1 MSEEEKPN
9 DGKFVVRQVTKL
21 SDMKVG
27 HEIAESDLCF
37 QNEEVIVQCEYIK
50 EEEKKEKYKIK
61 PGIYSLAHVGNSIGL
76 EEMNMKQR
84 RILESYDNSKNIMDE
99 AKLFFSQKKVYEF
112 LEKDM
117 KRAIL
122 VYSPP
127 GFGKTCAITR
137 VSKDLCTEDPG
148 TVVISWPTA
157 ELDAR
162 HVSRFLSSRS
172 EYTKEC
178 TRLVF
183 IIEDIGGGE
192 VEDQGGARGID
203 SALLNLLDG
212 VDVTFSLPTFII
224 ATTNYPGN
232 LLDALADRPGRFDEF
247 IELMPPN
254 YDQRVELMKFISKR
268 EDDFSDDELAAI
280 KKAENF
286 SVAHLSEIVE
296 RSMLKDKSYGE
307 VVDQIVKHRKS
318 FSRNFEKA
326 KPGMGIMRHNDD

>member
-1 MSEEEKPN
+1 MSETENKGE
-9 DGKFVVRQVTKL
+9 FIVRKVTNIIDLKEG
-21 SDMKVG
+21 DKI
-27 HEIAESDLCF
+27 EESDLCF
-37 QNEEVIVQCEYIK
+37 QTEDRIIQCEYIK
-50 EEEKKEKYKIK
+50 EETKREKYKIE
-61 PGIYSLAHVGNSIGL
+61 PGIYSLAHMGNSVGL
-76 EEMNMKQR
+76 EDMNMKQR
-84 RILESYDNSKNIMDE
+84 RILESYDNSEKIMSE

-137 VSKDLCTEDPG
+137 VSKQLHDEDAG
-148 TVVISWPTA
+148 TVIISWPTA

-162 HVSRFLSSRS
+162 SVSRFLTSRS

-192 VEDQGGARGID
+192 MEHNGGPRGID

-212 VDVTFSLPTFII
+212 VDVAFPLPTFII
-224 ATTNYPGN
+224 ATTNHPGS

-247 IELMPPN
+247 IELEPP
-254 YDQRVELMKFISKR
+254 DLKQRIELVEFIAKR
-268 EDDFSDDELAAI
+268 DLNGDEKDAL
-280 KKAENF
+280 KNAENF

-296 RSMLKDKSYGE
+296 RSLLKDKAYR
-307 VVDQIVKHRKS
+307 VVIDEICNHRER
-318 FSRNFEKA
+318 FSRNFEKTKA
-326 KPGMGIMRHNDD
+326 AMSIH

>member
-1 MSEEEKPN
+1 MSV
-9 DGKFVVRQVTKL
+9 DGKF
-21 SDMKVG
+21 KVKKITNFDELRVG
-27 HEIAESDLCF
+27 DEIQESDLCF
-37 QNEEVIVQCEYIK
+37 QNENTIVQCEYIK
-50 EEEKKEKYKIK
+50 EDEKKEKFQIK
-61 PGIYSLAHVGNSIGL
+61 PGIYSIAYANSTVCL

-84 RILESYDNSKNIMDE
+84 RMLTSYDNSEKIMGE
-99 AKLFFSQKKVYEF
+99 AELFFSQKEVYEF

-127 GFGKTCAITR
+127 GFGKTSAITK
-137 VSKDLCTEDPG
+137 VSKNLCDEDAG
-148 TVVISWPTA
+148 TVVVSWPTS
-157 ELDAR
+157 EIDTR

-192 VEDQGGARGID
+192 IEDRGGQRGID

-212 VDVTFSLPTFII
+212 VDVTFPIPTFII

-247 IELMPPN
+247 IELLPP
-254 YDQRVELMKFISKR
+254 DHGQRVELTSFIAKR
-268 EDDFSDDELAAI
+268 DLTVDEVLALKDAD
-280 KKAENF
+280 NF

-296 RSMLKDKSYGE
+296 RSLLKKKTYGE
-307 VVDQIVKHRKS
+307 VIDEISKHKKT

-326 KPGMGIMRHNDD
+326 RAPMGINVSSSDY